1 MESKNFSKKSE
12 IILVSLSIFAIFIST
27 LLVIFANQFYT
38 IIYDILSTKV
48 FHREFDFNKWLPSIE
63 SFFLIEISSLKNKN
77 PHHIPQKI
85 VTALFALAIES
96 GIDFKTCCHKT
107 AYTNS
112 IKIIAQYRK
121 QKFTDKKSKPD
132 AFFPRTV

>member
-38 IIYDILSTKV
+38 IIYEILSTKV

-63 SFFLIEISSLKNKN
+63 SFFLIPSFLVITVNAL
-77 PHHIPQKI
+77 I
-85 VTALFALAIES
+85 VTKYSE
-96 GIDFKTCCHKT
+96 
-107 AYTNS
+107 
-112 IKIIAQYRK
+112 
-121 QKFTDKKSKPD
+121 KSKMTLLSVLALD
-132 AFFPRTV
+132 LFFLQTILMR

>member
-38 IIYDILSTKV
+38 IIYEILSTKV

-63 SFFLIEISSLKNKN
+63 SFFLIPSFLVITVN
-77 PHHIPQKI
+77 
-85 VTALFALAIES
+85 ALI
-96 GIDFKTCCHKT
+96 
-107 AYTNS
+107 
-112 IKIIAQYRK
+112 
-121 QKFTDKKSKPD
+121 FTKYSKKSKEEIENIKKGITI
-132 AFFPRTV
+132 AGVTGTYEAVTSAE